1 MSSVKP
7 LPKSLFEEAKKLK
20 ITKISLEFQ
29 GGGDEGQWYVGFDRN
44 NEDED
49 EDESYDNDVDDL
61 ERKIEDWA
69 YEAYSYSGD
78 GDDHGFDIMYDLV
91 NMEVTHEYWYMDRK
105 YEEKESGKISIN
117 EEED

>member
-29 GGGDEGQWYVGFDRN
+29 GGSDEGQWYVGFERD

-49 EDESYDNDVDDL
+49 ASYDSDVDEL
-61 ERKIEDWA
+61 NREIEDWA
-69 YEAYSYSGD
+69 FEAYNYSGN
-78 GDDHGFDIMYDLV
+78 GDDHGYDIMYDLV

-105 YEEKESGKISIN
+105 YGDKESDKISIN
-117 EEED
+117 EEKE